1 MAPHEF
7 PAIDQETLTQW
18 RSLLDQTFR
27 EFVRTHGDAIET
39 MFSPLLDYLLWSEHI
54 FMNSPWYLVLAAILT
69 IAWVAS
75 RSIKI
80 VATTAVI
87 LCLIGWMGLWAV
99 SMQTVSLV
107 VASTAIIFVLGMII
121 GVAMSQSRQLEKI
134 IAPVLDIMQTMPS
147 YVYLIPVVMIL
158 GLGRTAGVIAIVVFS
173 IPPMIRF
180 VNLGIRQIDQTLIE
194 AADAFGVSRWKK
206 IFRVQLPLAMPTIMA
221 GVNQSVMLALS
232 IVVISAMIGVPGLG
246 QPVLQA
252 ITAQYFTMGLLNG
265 LAIVGL
271 AIVFDKISQSYGRR
285 LQQHLDHKE

>member
-1 MAPHEF
+1 MSLNEF
-7 PAIDQETLTQW
+7 PAIDQELLTQW
-18 RSLLDQTFR
+18 KSLLDQAFR
-27 EFVRTHGDAIET
+27 EFVRTHGDAIEA
-39 MFSPLLDYLLWSEHI
+39 MFSPLLDYLLWSEHV
-54 FMNSPWYLVLAAILT
+54 FMNSPWYLVLAVILA
-69 IAWVAS
+69 IAWAAS

-80 VATTAVI
+80 VAITAGI
-87 LCLIGWMGLWAV
+87 LCTIGWLGLWAV

-107 VASTAIIFVLGMII
+107 IASTAIIFVLGLTI
-121 GVAMSQSRQLEKI
+121 GVAMSQSHRLEKI
-134 IAPVLDIMQTMPS
+134 ITPVLDIMQTMPS

-173 IPPMIRF
+173 IPPVIRF
-180 VNLGIRQIDQTLIE
+180 VNLGIRQIDQTLID
-194 AADAFGVSRWKK
+194 AADAFGANRWKK
-206 IFRVQLPLAMPTIMA
+206 IFCVQLPLAMPAIMA

-232 IVVISAMIGVPGLG
+232 MVVISAMIGVPGLG
-246 QPVLQA
+246 QSVLQA